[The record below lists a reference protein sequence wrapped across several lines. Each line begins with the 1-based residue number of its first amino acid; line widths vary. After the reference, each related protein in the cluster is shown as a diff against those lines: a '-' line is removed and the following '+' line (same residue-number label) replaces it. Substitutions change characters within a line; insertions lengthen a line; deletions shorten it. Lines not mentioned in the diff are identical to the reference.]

1 MSLRTPPG
9 RFSRTGPCTTPP
21 GVGTAGPAP
30 TDTSRPSP
38 AQELEGTPPAAPK
51 TAGRGRPAHHPI
63 PTTTGLGPH
72 RLVSRSSVTHNRG
85 VRLRWAKS
93 SRNHRVGRASATHV
107 ITHHQPTPLDPVQ
120 PHQQPRRWWRGV
132 DERGRELDVIAAEL
146 PDGTLL
152 VTHVFPVALSPSRKA
167 PT

>member
-1 MSLRTPPG
+1 
-9 RFSRTGPCTTPP
+9 
-21 GVGTAGPAP
+21 
-30 TDTSRPSP
+30 
-38 AQELEGTPPAAPK
+38 
-51 TAGRGRPAHHPI
+51 
-63 PTTTGLGPH
+63 
-72 RLVSRSSVTHNRG
+72 

-107 ITHHQPTPLDPVQ
+107 ITHYESTPLGPVQ
-120 PHQQPRRWWRGV
+120 PHQQPRHWWRRI